1 MTPKTRGKKASV
13 PMTQKEFRATMR
25 RIDANIKKFD
35 AFLKESKRLD
45 AKMAPNLK
53 ALKEFVGDE

>member
-1 MTPKTRGKKASV
+1 MTPKTRGKKAPA
-13 PMTQKEFRATMR
+13 PMTQKEFRAVMR

-35 AFLKESKRLD
+35 TYLKESKKLD

-53 ALKEFVGDE
+53 ALKELVGDE